1 MLDLVHDVADDCE
14 PHSEKKLS
22 RVAIGDTILQQIS
35 SMICIC
41 PSASLSANTM
51 ASEHVGMAAQI
62 LQQAELALH
71 EPEHVA
77 SSESC
82 SRVY

>member
-14 PHSEKKLS
+14 PHSKKNLS
-22 RVAIGDTILQQIS
+22 GVAIGDTILQQIS

-41 PSASLSANTM
+41 LSALLSAKTM

-62 LQQAELALH
+62 LQQAD
-71 EPEHVA
+71 EPEHV
-77 SSESC
+77 E
-82 SRVY
+82 